1 MAERKPLVVLGAL
14 AVAAI
19 GLFAL
24 GASGAGRGP
33 EGDGLPGWA
42 SPELS
47 RGDRLTRADLEGSPS
62 CVFEDAVISFV
73 GACTVTVRA
82 LTEGPAWERVTRR
95 AILTAGPR
103 SVQLTVTLAGR
114 TLRTDLDPGDGVR
127 LTYTRDGGTFVL
139 GCADVGGCVVVLAE
153 DG

>member
-1 MAERKPLVVLGAL
+1 MADRKPLAVLGAL
-14 AVAAI
+14 AAAATA
-19 GLFAL
+19 LFVL
-24 GASGAGRGP
+24 GAAGAGRGP
-33 EGDGLPGWA
+33 DGGGLPAWA
-42 SPELS
+42 SPEAS
-47 RGDRLTRADLEGSPS
+47 RGDRLTVADLEGSPS
-62 CVFEDAVISFV
+62 CAFDGGAISFV

-82 LTEGPAWERVTRR
+82 VTEGPAWERVTRR

-139 GCADVGGCVVVLAE
+139 GCADVGGCVVVLSE